1 MMQFKLCFWV
11 ASALTLGIGV
21 TAQAQ
26 DYRPDIIEMNGT
38 FELAFEPDPAFTLA
52 DEGTVEFWAQPDWTE
67 DPGFDPVLLSNIGP
81 DGPSYIIAIS
91 GDREAVV
98 VVSGEEEDVFTFDF
112 TDGKM
117 HHIAINQFSDG
128 INVLVDGEVVGDSDM
143 NLQDLDS
150 DGLWVGSVDGEI
162 SPFYGAIAGL
172 RFWDYVPERDT
183 LLVYAQRDVVLDEHP
198 ELEQLSAISDFAM
211 EDMLI
216 LQEIE

>member
-1 MMQFKLCFWV
+1 MKTV
-11 ASALTLGIGV
+11 ALLSVSAVLAAALSV
-21 TAQAQ
+21 PAAAQ

-38 FELAFEPDPAFTLA
+38 FELTFEADPAFTLA

-128 INVLVDGEVVGDSDM
+128 INVLVDGQVVGESEM

-150 DGLWVGSVDGEI
+150 DGLWIGSVDGEI
-162 SPFYGAIAGL
+162 SPFYGAIAGM
-172 RFWDYVPERDT
+172 RFWDYVPERNT

-198 ELEQLSAISDFAM
+198 ELEQLSAISDFAT